1 MSMKKK
7 LHIGRL
13 ALPYAMVIPTMILLA
28 VFVFYP
34 LVNMVYLSFFDYNL
48 LKEKTF
54 CGFDNY
60 YRLFF
65 VQKDF
70 WQAMKNTLIY
80 MAGVTLFVIFL
91 GLVFAL
97 WLQRDKRINSLVQ
110 RVMFLPHI
118 CSGLAIA
125 LIFQWLMDDE
135 GLFNAVLGFF
145 NIPVLRWLNSSTT
158 SLLSIM
164 IVAIWKGIG
173 YYALILLS
181 SVKAIPTELMEAADL
196 DDAGKL
202 RTFFK
207 ITLPMLS
214 PQLFFLLI
222 TITINTFK
230 VFDIVR
236 LMTGGGPGNS
246 SDVLVYYI
254 YRYSIEYNKYGL
266 ACAAGTVLL
275 VILLIL
281 TLIYFRIV
289 GRRVHYQ

>member
-1 MSMKKK
+1 MKKTVK
-7 LHIGRL
+7 IGRL
-13 ALPYAMVIPTMILLA
+13 VFPYVMVLPTMLLLA

-48 LKEKTF
+48 IKEKTF
-54 CGFDNY
+54 CGLDNY
-60 YRLFF
+60 YRIFF
-65 VQKDF
+65 IQSDF
-70 WQAMKNTLIY
+70 RDAFVNTLIY
-80 MAGVTLFVIFL
+80 MAGVTFFLLFL

-97 WLQRDKRINSLVQ
+97 WLQRDSKFNAIAQ
-110 RVMFLPHI
+110 RLMFFPNI
-118 CSGLAIA
+118 CSGLSIA

-135 GLFNAVLGFF
+135 GLFNMVLGFF
-145 NIPVLRWLNSSTT
+145 NIAPLRWLNDSTT

-181 SVKAIPTELMEAADL
+181 SVKSIPTELIEAADL

-222 TITINTFK
+222 HLRL
-230 VFDIVR
+230 IV
-236 LMTGGGPGNS
+236 L
-246 SDVLVYYI
+246 
-254 YRYSIEYNKYGL
+254 K
-266 ACAAGTVLL
+266 C
-275 VILLIL
+275 LI
-281 TLIYFRIV
+281 
-289 GRRVHYQ
+289 Q

>member
-1 MSMKKK
+1 MKKK
-7 LHIGRL
+7 VNILRKL
-13 ALPYAMVIPTMILLA
+13 FPYVMVIPTMILLA

-48 LKEKTF
+48 IKEKTF
-54 CGFDNY
+54 CGLDNY
-60 YRLFF
+60 YRIFF
-65 VQKDF
+65 IQTDF
-70 WQAMKNTLIY
+70 RDAFLNTLIY
-80 MAGVTLFVIFL
+80 MAGTTFFLLFL

-97 WLQRDKRINSLVQ
+97 WLQRDSKFNAIAQ
-110 RVMFLPHI
+110 RLMFFPNI
-118 CSGLAIA
+118 CAGLAIS

-135 GLFNAVLGFF
+135 GLFNMVLGFF
-145 NIPVLRWLNSSTT
+145 DIAPLRWLNDSTT
-158 SLLSIM
+158 SLLSVM

-181 SVKAIPTELMEAADL
+181 SVKSIPTELIEAADL
-196 DDAGKL
+196 DDAGKI

-222 TITINTFK
+222 TLTINSFK
-230 VFDIVR
+230 VFDSVR

-246 SDVLVYYI
+246 SDVLVYWI
-254 YRYSIEYNKYGL
+254 YRYSMEYNKYGL
-266 ACAAGTVLL
+266 ACAGGTVLL

-281 TLIYFRIV
+281 TVVYFRVI
-289 GRRVHYQ
+289 GKKVHYQ

>member
-1 MSMKKK
+1 MKKK
-7 LHIGRL
+7 IRIGRL
-13 ALPYAMVIPTMILLA
+13 VLPYAMVIPTVILLA

-34 LVNMVYLSFFDYNL
+34 LANMVYLSFFDYNL
-48 LKEKTF
+48 LKEKVF

-65 VQKDF
+65 IQKDF
-70 WQAMKNTLIY
+70 KEALWNTIIY
-80 MAGVTLFVIFL
+80 MIGVTFFLIFL

-97 WLQRDKRINSLVQ
+97 WLQRDSKINSIAQ
-110 RVMFLPHI
+110 RLMFFPNI
-118 CSGLAIA
+118 CSMLAIS
-125 LIFQWLMDDE
+125 LIFQWMMDDQ
-135 GLFNAVLGFF
+135 GLFNLVLGFF
-145 NIPVLRWLNSSTT
+145 NIPPLRWLNSSTT
-158 SLLSIM
+158 SLLSVM

-181 SVKAIPTELMEAADL
+181 SVKSIPTELMEAAEL

-230 VFDIVR
+230 VFDAVR
-236 LMTGGGPGNS
+236 LMTAGGPGNS
-246 SDVLVYYI
+246 SDVLVYWI

-266 ACAAGTVLL
+266 ACAGGTVLL

-281 TLIYFRIV
+281 TLIYFRVV
-289 GRRVHYQ
+289 GKKVHYQ